1 MKRDEV
7 KALFPDATDEQID
20 KLMAINGAD
29 INKAKGDLDTVK
41 AQLKTAQTELSGL
54 KAQNDQDA
62 LTAAQEKAAELQAKL
77 DAIEKDASVRALRA
91 KVSKETKVPAE
102 LLTGETEDDCK
113 KQADAILAFANPSYP
128 SLPDGGEHSNSN
140 NTSTSAKFA
149 EWAKDLL

>member
-62 LTAAQEKAAELQAKL
+62 LTAAQQKAEELQAKL

-140 NTSTSAKFA
+140 NTSNSAKFA
-149 EWAKDLL
+149 EWAKELL

>member
-20 KLMAINGAD
+20 KLMALNGAD

-113 KQADAILAFANPSYP
+113 KQADAILAFANPS
-128 SLPDGGEHSNSN
+128 
-140 NTSTSAKFA
+140 
-149 EWAKDLL
+149 

>member
-62 LTAAQEKAAELQAKL
+62 LTAAQQKAEELQAKL

-102 LLTGETEDDCK
+102 LLTGETEEDCK
-113 KQADAILAFANPSYP
+113 AQAEQILAFAKPSYP
-128 SLPDGGEHSNSN
+128 SLPDGGEAGG
-140 NTSTSAKFA
+140 TGGTTTAQLFA
-149 EWAKDLL
+149 EWSKNLI